1 MKKLLPPMLLLLLAA
16 AIVAFAASPTGLR
29 SLLRLAADLSQR
41 SFAVGQVDGRLFSA
55 WQLRDLKLKL
65 PDADIVIADLAGNWR
80 PADLVKG
87 KLAVGRL
94 TAAGIVITL
103 RGGQSGE
110 PAAAAGPVN
119 LPAVLLPFALHF
131 DEIDITGLKVVL
143 ADGSTATD
151 IHTLH
156 LGLSADSERIEI
168 REGVVDAA
176 RYGLRLSGFIDA
188 GAGWAT
194 DVIGAWRIS
203 PAGGYAEMAGTYSA
217 RGPLERLQVSAAANR
232 PADVR
237 ISGILE
243 GLPANPHWQARAVG
257 RQVWF
262 PVFHDGW
269 PRLMLDATVDAAGDF
284 GRYHGMIKAGG
295 SFLDFHGITATA
307 DVDGTGRGL
316 TARVVKLRS
325 PDGDVDVANL
335 VLGWYHAFSWSG
347 EATTRSFNP
356 AGFDERFEGLLTSEL
371 RSTGHLGYND
381 DDELQTETD
390 VHAVDGTLRGFPVSG
405 KGRIRSAAA
414 RFDMEEVFL
423 QSGASFVQ
431 AAGTIAETYD
441 LQFEL
446 ASPDI
451 GEVLP
456 DGEGELSASG
466 RIGGDRDFPALD
478 LDLDAAGI
486 RYGGQ
491 KIGRM
496 IATVHADTRAG
507 AGMEATVDLEGID
520 WAGIVVDA
528 GELHLDGTTEAH
540 ALAAS
545 LHSAAGDLEFAIH
558 GGLKELE
565 WQGRLQDTT
574 LSGPDLGSWRQLVK
588 ADLQISKT
596 GADLL
601 GLCLVRDPARICID
615 AGWSNDEARGE
626 WTVKGEVADLPLQF
640 FSDKGLTSW
649 PLAGNVTVA
658 LAANGDSERVQS
670 GEMTVAIP
678 EIRIK
683 SGLAEEG
690 FEDVALHDNA
700 LELRLADGRLQ
711 GALQSQF
718 QDNSSLALELAIADA
733 GRFSASLLRQPVNGR
748 LRLNLQDLG
757 PIAPLTDFLLR
768 PTGRIDSTLA
778 IAGTLLRPVFEGR
791 LDLQNGRI
799 ALPSLGIF
807 LEDVGVSLTA
817 AGEEVEMQVN
827 ARSGPGQATA
837 EGTLS
842 YDDGS
847 GLRGDFAVSGQQFQA
862 VSLPE
867 YEVLVNPDIRFTF
880 TRDGGE
886 LSGVV
891 TVPKAHIAPSEMK
904 DAIAVSKDVVY
915 TDLEKEEKVRH
926 WPLVSRL
933 DLRLGDDVRLDGYG
947 LTGRLSG
954 SLAIRDTSDTFVS
967 GKGELTLNDG
977 TFSLYGRSLAITRG
991 RMFFSDGPVDNPGID
1006 ARAVQFIREKSDF
1019 GGNMTIGVDV
1029 SGSLQEL
1036 EFKLFSD
1043 PNMDEGDI
1051 LAYMVVGHSMSDVK
1065 EGEGGVLQ
1073 AAASTI
1079 GLEEGAGLVTTL
1091 TGLLPVDEMHLE
1103 GTEEDGDYSLVVGKK
1118 LTDRLYIGYDHNF
1131 FDQKGSF
1138 LANYDLGLGFSV
1150 VTRSSADSNAA
1161 DVFYSIE
1168 R

>member
-1 MKKLLPPMLLLLLAA
+1 MKKLLLPMLLLSLAA
-16 AIVAFAASPTGLR
+16 AIVVFAASPTGLR
-29 SLLRLAADLSQR
+29 SLLRLASDLSQR

-55 WQLRDLKLKL
+55 WQLRDLELKL
-65 PDADIVIADLAGNWR
+65 PGVDIVIAEVAGNWR
-80 PADLVKG
+80 PVDLVKA
-87 KLAVGRL
+87 KLTVDRL
-94 TAAGIVITL
+94 TATGIVVTL
-103 RGGQSGE
+103 RGGQAGE
-110 PAAAAGPVN
+110 PAAETGPVG
-119 LPAVLLPFALHF
+119 LPAVLLPFALDV
-131 DEIDITGLKVVL
+131 DEVDITGLKVVL

-151 IHTLH
+151 IHQLR
-156 LGLSADSERIEI
+156 LGLSADRERIEI
-168 REGVVDAA
+168 RAGVIDAA

-217 RGPLERLQVSAAANR
+217 RGPFDRLQVSAAANR

-237 ISGILE
+237 VSGVLE

-284 GRYHGMIKAGG
+284 GRYHGTIKAGG

-316 TARVVKLRS
+316 SARVVKLRS
-325 PDGDVDVANL
+325 PDGDIDIANL
-335 VLGWYHAFSWSG
+335 VLGWLDAFSWSG

-356 AGFDERFEGLLTSEL
+356 AGFDRRFEGVLTADL
-371 RSTGHLGYND
+371 RSTGHLGYED
-381 DDELQTETD
+381 DDELRTDTE
-390 VHAVDGTLRGFPVSG
+390 VHSVDGAMRGFPVSG

-414 RFDMEEVFL
+414 RFEMENVFL

-441 LQFEL
+441 LQFEF

-456 DGEGELSASG
+456 DGEGELSVRG
-466 RIGGDRDFPALD
+466 QVGGDRDFPALD
-478 LDLDAAGI
+478 LDLDAAAI
-486 RYGGQ
+486 RYCGQ

-496 IATVHADTRAG
+496 IAKVHVDTRAG
-507 AGMEATVDLEGID
+507 ADMEATVDLEAID
-520 WAGIVVDA
+520 WAGIVVDEGA
-528 GELHLDGTTEAH
+528 LHLDGTTEAH
-540 ALAAS
+540 DLSAS
-545 LHSAAGDLEFAIH
+545 LHSAAGDLKFTIH
-558 GGLKELE
+558 GGLEDLE
-565 WQGRLQDTT
+565 WEGRIEDTT
-574 LSGPDLGSWRQLVK
+574 LSGPDLGNWRQLVK
-588 ADLQISKT
+588 ADLQISRT

-601 GLCLVRDPARICID
+601 GLCLARDPGRICLH
-615 AGWSNDEARGE
+615 AGWRSDEARGE
-626 WTVKGEVADLPLQF
+626 WTVKGDVADLPLQF
-640 FSDKGLTSW
+640 FSETGLTPW
-649 PLAGNVTVA
+649 PLAGNVTAA
-658 LAANGDSERVQS
+658 LTANGDGERVQS

-683 SGLAEEG
+683 SGLAEDG
-690 FEDVALHDNA
+690 FENIVLHGNA
-700 LELRLADGRLQ
+700 LELQLADGRLQ
-711 GALQSQF
+711 GALQSHF
-718 QDNSSLALELAIADA
+718 QDNSSLELELTIADA
-733 GRFSASLLRQPVNGR
+733 GSLTASLLRQPVNGR
-748 LRLNLQDLG
+748 LRLKLQDLG

-778 IAGTLLRPVFEGR
+778 IAGTLSRPVFEGR
-791 LDLQNGRI
+791 LDLHGGRV

-807 LEDVGVSLTA
+807 LEEVGISLAA
-817 AGEEVEMQVN
+817 AGEEVEMEVN
-827 ARSGPGQATA
+827 ARSGPGEATA

-847 GLRGDFAVSGQQFQA
+847 GLQGDFTVSGQQFQA

-904 DAIAVSKDVVY
+904 DTIAVSKDVVY

-954 SLAIRDTSDTFVS
+954 SLAIRNTSDTFVS

-977 TFSLYGRSLAITRG
+977 TFSLYGRSLAIRRG
-991 RMFFSDGPVDNPGID
+991 RMFFNDGPVDNPGID

-1019 GGNMTIGVDV
+1019 GGNLTIGVDV

-1036 EFKLFSD
+1036 DFKLFSD

-1091 TGLLPVDEMHLE
+1091 TGLLPLDEMHLE

-1138 LANYDLGLGFSV
+1138 LANYNLGLGFSV

-1161 DVFYSIE
+1161 DIFYSIE

>member
-1 MKKLLPPMLLLLLAA
+1 MKKLLLPVLLLFLAA
-16 AIVAFAASPTGLR
+16 GIVVFAASPTGLR

-41 SFAVGQVDGRLFSA
+41 SFAIGQAEGRLFSA
-55 WQLRDLKLKL
+55 WHLRGLEVKL
-65 PDADIVIADLAGNWR
+65 PGADIVIADLACSWR
-80 PADLVKG
+80 PTEIMK
-87 KLAVGRL
+87 GRL
-94 TAAGIVITL
+94 AIGRLAADGIVITL
-103 RGGQSGE
+103 KKGQGE
-110 PAAAAGPVN
+110 QPATEAGPFT
-119 LPAVLLPFALHF
+119 LPAMLLPFALDI
-131 DEIDITGLKVVL
+131 DEVDIEGLKVVL
-143 ADGSTATD
+143 ADGDIATD
-151 IHTLH
+151 IHHLR
-156 LGLSADSERIEI
+156 LGLSADRERIEI
-168 REGVVDAA
+168 REGAVDAA

-188 GAGWAT
+188 GAGRAT

-217 RGPLERLQVSAAANR
+217 RGPIGRLQVNAAANR

-237 ISGILE
+237 VAGILQD
-243 GLPANPHWQARAVG
+243 LPADPHWQARAVG

-284 GRYHGMIKAGG
+284 GRYHGTVKAGG
-295 SFLDFHGITATA
+295 SFLDFHDITGTA
-307 DVDGTGRGL
+307 AVDGSGRGL
-316 TARVVKLRS
+316 TARVVQLRS
-325 PDGDVDVANL
+325 PDGEVDVANL
-335 VLGWYHAFSWSG
+335 VLGWMDAFSWSG
-347 EATTRSFNP
+347 EAKTRTFNP
-356 AGFDERFEGLLTSEL
+356 AGFDQRFEGVLTADL
-371 RSTGHLGYND
+371 RSTGHLGYED
-381 DDELQTETD
+381 ADELQTETD
-390 VHAVDGTLRGFPVSG
+390 VHSVEGTLRGFPVDG
-405 KGRIRSAAA
+405 KGRIRSDAA
-414 RFDMEEVFL
+414 RFEMEEVFV
-423 QSGASFVQ
+423 QSGGSFVK

-466 RIGGDRDFPALD
+466 RVGGDRDFPALD
-478 LDLDAAGI
+478 LELDAAGI

-491 KIGRM
+491 QIGR
-496 IATVHADTRAG
+496 ITAQVHADTRAG
-507 AGMEATVDLEGID
+507 AGMEATVDLADID
-520 WAGIVVDA
+520 WAGIVINE
-528 GELHLDGTTEAH
+528 GKLHLDGTTETH
-540 ALAAS
+540 ALSAS
-545 LHSAAGDLEFAIH
+545 LHSAAGDLQFAIH
-558 GGLKELE
+558 GGIKDRQ
-565 WQGRLQDTT
+565 WQGRLEDTI
-574 LSGPDLGSWRQLVK
+574 LSGADLGTWRQPAG
-588 ADLQISKT
+588 ADLQISET
-596 GADLL
+596 GADLV
-601 GLCLVRDPARICID
+601 GLCLARDPGRICLHAD
-615 AGWSNDEARGE
+615 WRNDEAQGG
-626 WTVKGEVADLPLQF
+626 WTVKGEIADLPLEF
-640 FSDKGLTSW
+640 FSDRGLTPW
-649 PLAGNVTVA
+649 PLAGNLTAA
-658 LAANGDSERVQS
+658 LAASGDRERVES
-670 GEMTVAIP
+670 GDLTVSIP
-678 EIRIK
+678 EIRIE
-683 SGLAEEG
+683 SGLAEEN
-690 FEDVALHDNA
+690 FENVALHDNA
-700 LELRLADGRLQ
+700 LEFHLADGRLEA
-711 GALQSQF
+711 ALQSHF
-718 QDNSSLALELAIADA
+718 QDKSSLVLELAIADA
-733 GRFSASLLRQPVNGR
+733 GNISASLLRQPVNGR
-748 LRLNLQDLG
+748 LRLNFQDLG

-778 IAGTLLRPVFEGR
+778 IAGTLSRPVFEGR
-791 LDLQNGRI
+791 IDLQDGRI

-807 LEDVGVSLTA
+807 LEEVGISLAA
-817 AGEEVEMQVN
+817 AGEEVEMQVE
-827 ARSGPGQATA
+827 ARSGPGKAAA

-847 GLRGDFAVSGQQFQA
+847 GLRGDFAVTGQQFEA

-867 YEVLVNPDIRFTF
+867 YEALVDPDLRLTF
-880 TRDGGE
+880 TREGGE

-904 DAIAVSKDVVY
+904 DTVAVSRDVVY

-926 WPLVSRL
+926 WPLVSRVE
-933 DLRLGDDVRLDGYG
+933 LRLGDDVRLEGYG
-947 LTGRLSG
+947 LKGRLSG

-967 GKGELTLNDG
+967 GKGELSLHDG
-977 TFSLYGRSLAITRG
+977 TFNLYGRSLAIERG

-1006 ARAVQFIREKSDF
+1006 ARAVQFIREKSDL

-1043 PNMDEGDI
+1043 PSMDEGDI
-1051 LAYMVVGHSMSDVK
+1051 LAYMVVGHSMADVK

-1138 LANYDLGLGFSV
+1138 LAGYDLGLGFSV

-1161 DVFYSIE
+1161 DIFYSIE